1 MSDGIIALLASLP
14 ILAIFILMVGYRWPA
29 TRAMP
34 VAFIVTLL
42 LTLFVW
48 KTPVNWIMASAL
60 NGAIIGLTI
69 VLIVFGALTLLFTLR
84 ESGALGVINRG
95 FSYISPDRRIQ
106 TIIIAFLFGA
116 FLEASSGFG
125 APIALVAPLLLSI
138 GFPAL
143 AAVMVS
149 LVANSTPVSF
159 GTVGTPTII
168 GIGTSLNTPAILDAL
183 SKNGITFGELIHK
196 IGVWTAIQH
205 AIPGILMPLVIVML
219 LTKFFGEKK
228 SIREGLEIWPYAIFA
243 GLCFIVPFLIV
254 AILLGPEF
262 PCLIGA
268 LTGLFI
274 LIPLTKAGFL
284 VPKKIW
290 DFPDKKLW
298 ESNWNGSISME
309 LKESENKISLLKA
322 WLPYLLIGLLLVL
335 ARVSFLP
342 VNSWLKSMKLVS
354 PLLFHTTLAAEFEPL
369 TNPGLVP
376 FLFIAILSIPLFRMK
391 KNQVNIAWKSS
402 LKGIKNPLIALLFTV
417 PMVRIMIQTGLNPNG
432 YLSMPVAMAQSVSQL
447 FQGAW
452 PFVDSLVGAL
462 GAFIAG
468 SNTVSNMLFSL
479 FQYSIADHLGI
490 SHIIIVSLQ
499 NVGGALGNLINV
511 QKVVTGCAAVGLV
524 GIEGI
529 IIKRNIAPLL
539 FFLII
544 TGIIGLILVYLVVP
558 GLF

>member
-1 MSDGIIALLASLP
+1 MSNGIIALLASLP
-14 ILAIFILMVGYRWPA
+14 IFTIFVLMVGFRWPA
-29 TRAMP
+29 TKAMP

-42 LTLFVW
+42 LTVFVW
-48 KTPVNWIMASAL
+48 KTPLNWILASSV
-60 NGAIIGLTI
+60 NGVIIALTI
-69 VLIVFGALTLLFTLR
+69 VLIVFGALALLFTLR
-84 ESGALGVINRG
+84 ESGALGVINTG
-95 FSYISPDRRIQ
+95 FSYISRDRRIQ

-116 FLEASSGFG
+116 FLEASAGFG

-168 GIGTSLNTPAILDAL
+168 GIGTSLNTPSVLHAL
-183 SKNGITFGELIHK
+183 SQNDMSFSQLIHE

-219 LTKFFGEKK
+219 LTRFFGEKK
-228 SIREGLEIWPYAIFA
+228 SIKEGLEIWPYAIFA
-243 GLCFIVPFLIV
+243 GLCFIVPFLFV

-262 PCLIGA
+262 PCLIGS
-268 LTGLFI
+268 LLGLFI

-284 VPKKIW
+284 VPKKVW
-290 DFPDKKLW
+290 DFPDRKNW
-298 ESNWNGSISME
+298 EKNWNGSISMA
-309 LKESENKISLLKA
+309 KMAGNNISPLKA

-342 VNSWLKSMKLVS
+342 INAFLKSIKLVS
-354 PLLFHTTLAAEFEPL
+354 PVLFDTPLTAEFEPL
-369 TNPGLVP
+369 TNPGIMP
-376 FLFIAILSIPLFRMK
+376 FLLIALFCVPLFGMNK
-391 KNQVNIAWKSS
+391 KQVSTAWKSA
-402 LKGIKNPLIALLFTV
+402 LKGIKNPLIALVFTV
-417 PMVRIMIQTGLNPNG
+417 PMVRIMIQSGTNPNN

-452 PFVDSLVGAL
+452 PLVDSLVGAL
-462 GAFIAG
+462 GAFISG

-479 FQYSIADHLGI
+479 FQYSIADQLGI
-490 SHIIIVSLQ
+490 SHIITVSLQ

-524 GIEGI
+524 GIEGLI
-529 IIKRNIAPLL
+529 MKRNLVPLL
-539 FFLII
+539 FFVIL

>member
-1 MSDGIIALLASLP
+1 MSNGIIALLASLP
-14 ILAIFILMVGYRWPA
+14 IFTIFILMVGFRWPA
-29 TRAMP
+29 TKAMP

-42 LTLFVW
+42 LTVFVW
-48 KTPVNWIMASAL
+48 KTPLNWILASSL
-60 NGAIIGLTI
+60 NGVIIALTI
-69 VLIVFGALTLLFTLR
+69 VLIVFGALALLFTLR
-84 ESGALGVINRG
+84 ESGALGVINTG
-95 FSYISPDRRIQ
+95 FSYISRDRRIQ

-116 FLEASSGFG
+116 FLEASAGFG

-168 GIGTSLNTPAILDAL
+168 GIGTSLNTSSVLHAL
-183 SKNGITFGELIHK
+183 SQNDMSFSKLIHE

-219 LTKFFGEKK
+219 LTRFFGEKR
-228 SIREGLEIWPYAIFA
+228 SIKEGLEIWPYAIFA
-243 GLCFIVPFLIV
+243 GLCFIVPFLFV

-262 PCLIGA
+262 PCLIGS
-268 LTGLFI
+268 LLGLFI

-284 VPKKIW
+284 VPKKVW
-290 DFPDKKLW
+290 DFPDRRNW
-298 ESNWNGSISME
+298 EKNWNGSISMA
-309 LKESENKISLLKA
+309 KMAENNISPLKA

-342 VNSWLKSMKLVS
+342 INAFLKSIKLVS
-354 PLLFHTTLAAEFEPL
+354 PVLFDTPLTTEFEPL
-369 TNPGLVP
+369 TNPGIMP
-376 FLFIAILSIPLFRMK
+376 FLLIALFCVPLFGMNK
-391 KNQVNIAWKSS
+391 KQVSTAWKSA
-402 LKGIKNPLIALLFTV
+402 LKGIKNPLIALVFTV
-417 PMVRIMIQTGLNPNG
+417 PMVRIMIQSGTNPNN

-452 PFVDSLVGAL
+452 PLVDSLVGAL
-462 GAFIAG
+462 GAFISG

-479 FQYSIADHLGI
+479 FQYSIADQLGI
-490 SHIIIVSLQ
+490 SHIITVSLQ

-524 GIEGI
+524 GIEGLI
-529 IIKRNIAPLL
+529 MKRNLVPLL
-539 FFLII
+539 FFVIL

>member
-1 MSDGIIALLASLP
+1 MSDGIIALLAALP
-14 ILAIFILMVGYRWPA
+14 IFTILILMVGLRWPA
-29 TRAMP
+29 TKAMP
-34 VAFIVTLL
+34 LAFFVTALL
-42 LTLFVW
+42 ALFVW
-48 KTPVNWIMASAL
+48 KTPLTWVLASGL
-60 NGAIIGLTI
+60 NGVIIGLTI
-69 VLIVFGALTLLFTLR
+69 VLIVFGALALLFTLR
-84 ESGALGVINRG
+84 ESGALEVINRG

-116 FLEASSGFG
+116 FLEASAGFG

-138 GFPAL
+138 GFPPM

-168 GIGTSLNTPAILDAL
+168 GIGTSLNTPSVLNAI
-183 SKNGITFGELIHK
+183 SEHGMSFSEMIHK
-196 IGVWTAIQH
+196 IGVWTAVQH
-205 AIPGILMPLVIVML
+205 ALPGILMPLVIVVL
-219 LTKFFGEKK
+219 LTRFFGERK

-268 LTGLFI
+268 LLGLFI

-284 VPKKIW
+284 VPKKVWEFPERKNW
-290 DFPDKKLW
+290 DK
-298 ESNWNGSISME
+298 NWSGLISME
-309 LKESENKISLLKA
+309 MKISDNKISPLKA
-322 WLPYLLIGLLLVL
+322 WLPYLLIGLLLVV

-342 VNSWLKSMKLVS
+342 VNTWLKSIKLVS
-354 PLLFHTTLAAEFEPL
+354 PLLFNTTLKAEFEPF
-369 TNPGLVP
+369 TNAGIMP
-376 FLFIAILSIPLFRMK
+376 FLFIALLCIPLYGMNVK
-391 KNQVNIAWKSS
+391 KVSIAWRSA
-402 LKGIKNPLIALLFTV
+402 LKGVKNPLIALLFTV
-417 PMVRIMIQTGLNPNG
+417 PMVRIMIQSGTNPHG
-432 YLSMPVAMAQSVSQL
+432 YLSMPVAMAQYVSQL
-447 FQGAW
+447 FHGAW
-452 PFVDSLVGAL
+452 PLVDSTVGAL

-490 SHIIIVSLQ
+490 SHIITVSLQ

-511 QKVVTGCAAVGLV
+511 QKVITGCAAVGLT
-524 GIEGI
+524 GLEGL
-529 IIKRNIAPLL
+529 IIKRNLVPLL

-544 TGIIGLILVYLVVP
+544 TGVIGLILVYVLVP